1 MPRWV
6 TVMRAEEL
14 PPDRPVTVRVNERDI
29 ALARCE
35 QDGGAPH
42 ALDNRCPHRG
52 GQLGDGSINGDDLVC
67 PLHGYDFDLHT
78 GISRYAP
85 IERVDVYP
93 ARFHRGEVQIDADA
107 VPDAA
112 RAPRHRLPRPLGA
125 PPR

>member
-14 PPDRPVTVRVNERDI
+14 PPDQPVTVRVNERDL

-35 QDGGAPH
+35 QGGEPH

-52 GQLGDGSINGDDLVC
+52 GQLGDGTISGEDLIC

-85 IERVDVYP
+85 MERVPVYP
-93 ARFHRGEVQIDADA
+93 ARIHELTTEHLATLDSEIAEHTSI
-107 VPDAA
+107 
-112 RAPRHRLPRPLGA
+112 RHA
-125 PPR
+125 